1 MRNGSDMETKST
13 FQFMRFN
20 VHGYGTTI
28 STSAGAESSVYTLD
42 FTPKTANVY
51 VIWTLTCTYP
61 LNNGVV
67 QAWGDIASGPANSRQ
82 SSSQHSHTASTR
94 IASVDPVCRYW
105 THSGTALHRANS
117 MERRGRNA
125 AIYDGRR

>member
-67 QAWGDIASGPANSRQ
+67 QAWGDIASGPAKCV
-82 SSSQHSHTASTR
+82 SSNRPNMTSAYTARDSM
-94 IASVDPVCRYW
+94 ASPSW
-105 THSGTALHRANS
+105 
-117 MERRGRNA
+117 
-125 AIYDGRR
+125 